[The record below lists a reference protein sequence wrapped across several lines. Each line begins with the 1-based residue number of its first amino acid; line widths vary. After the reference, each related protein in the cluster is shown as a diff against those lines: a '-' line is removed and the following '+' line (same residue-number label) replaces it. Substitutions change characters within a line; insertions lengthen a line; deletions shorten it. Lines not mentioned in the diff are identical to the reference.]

1 MAQHDLKG
9 FLQLLLKKSNAHT
22 IRGGFIQSFHAFS
35 GLICNSFDDFQGK
48 MGCGQPN
55 WPKLVKIGQKIN
67 KLSHVPFFSNIPW

>member
-9 FLQLLLKKSNAHT
+9 FLQLLLKKSDAHL

-35 GLICNSFDDFQGK
+35 GLICNRFDDFQGK

-55 WPKLVKIGQKIN
+55 WPKLVKIGQNWPKN
-67 KLSHVPFFSNIPW
+67 K

>member
-9 FLQLLLKKSNAHT
+9 FLQLLLKKSDAHT

-35 GLICNSFDDFQGK
+35 GLICNRFDDFQGK

-55 WPKLVKIGQKIN
+55 RLKLVKIGQKKPKI
-67 KLSHVPFFSNIPW
+67 K